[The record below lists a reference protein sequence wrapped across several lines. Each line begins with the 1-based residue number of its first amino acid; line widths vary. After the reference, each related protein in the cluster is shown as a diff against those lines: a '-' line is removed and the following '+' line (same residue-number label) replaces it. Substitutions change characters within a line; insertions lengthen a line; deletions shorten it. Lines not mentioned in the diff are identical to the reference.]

1 MDNAIARP
9 SVCRLPV
16 CNVRA
21 PYSGDWN
28 FRQCVYARYKFMPT
42 IAPKYVWR
50 PGSARTRWGSLQR
63 AIPQIPWL
71 DFRGPTSQGGRGGEG
86 REGERKGRG
95 KGEERE
101 KGERRGRVR
110 HHGAP
115 TTDSFRLLCVPCSG
129 DTIQGRLHPNG
140 NINIFRGWVTRILD
154 KRGQTITWKAERV
167 GVALIIY
174 DFAMT
179 KKVIAFREK
188 ISEPCQQTDTLAH
201 GQHSRTSVISGL
213 SCSSEYLPT
222 PWQWHQY
229 FLR

>member
-1 MDNAIARP
+1 MLSPVRLSVVCLSVTFVHPTQAIEIFG
-9 SVCRLPV
+9 
-16 CNVRA
+16 NV
-21 PYSGDWN
+21 S
-28 FRQCVYARYKFMPT
+28 
-42 IAPKYVWR
+42 
-50 PGSARTRWGSLQR
+50 TRGTNLCLQLH
-63 AIPQIPWL
+63 QNT
-71 DFRGPTSQGGRGGEG
+71 FGGRDPPGPAGEAYSERSRRSHGWILGGLHLREEEEG
-86 REGERKGRG
+86 REGKGRG